1 MNLLRIIIGYKDIF
15 NDTSYDIIDYL
26 AGIDKEVLIENALIY
41 CSLSTILEPSL
52 ENIYYPF
59 FIESNKQTEYY
70 NNLKNKIT
78 DIARE
83 SKVTPVILNI
93 RSSLN
98 FFELVQSVESTCHIN
113 YSETD
118 IKERLLNAYLLIND
132 RNSKEITDFS
142 DQRDIN
148 EILLENALSHSLYSK
163 TNLYY
168 LSLRVAEMVKSC
180 LFLSYCQENFPKHM
194 DAFLEKYGLKN
205 WQEYINFVHQIGKL
219 IIERSKEEPLFSIII
234 PKEDKDFEKKA
245 FFLDN
250 FCLNDTYDKDAD
262 FTKIKA
268 SPVYKDT
275 NSGSYYVIFEQFFV
289 EKMYKG
295 LYFIFNSIND
305 SLKGSGDFIKNFRSE
320 IGFNFSEKVLLNRI
334 IKDSIGNKYKH
345 LSYRELTRN
354 GAPDY
359 YIRDGKYVL
368 LFECKDNLVKKEV
381 IENNDFKLF
390 VDELRY
396 LFVENE
402 KGKDKA
408 LKQLIHN
415 IVSIRNGEFLED
427 AGIKCNTSVIYPI
440 IVTHHAIFSLVG
452 LNLLLNDWFF
462 EELEKQGLNKIDV
475 KNPTII
481 NINTLILL
489 QDFLPQKNFSLRSL
503 IDSYWIEYQI
513 FTTKKFQT
521 PVDVINER
529 YRVSMSF
536 DDYIESKLSNVHL
549 PLKKFI
555 KYREYF
561 D

>member
-15 NDTSYDIIDYL
+15 NDTSYDVIDYL
-26 AGIDKEVLIENALIY
+26 SGIDKAVLIENALIY

-52 ENIYYPF
+52 ENIFYPF

-78 DIARE
+78 VIARE

-98 FFELVQSVESTCHIN
+98 FFELVQNVESTCHIN
-113 YSETD
+113 YSETE

-132 RNSKEITDFS
+132 RNSKEIADFS

-168 LSLRVAEMVKSC
+168 LRVAEMVKSC

-194 DAFLEKYGLKN
+194 DAFLENYGLKK
-205 WQEYINFVHQIGKL
+205 WQDYINFVHQIGTL
-219 IIERSKEEPLFSIII
+219 IIERSKEEPLFSINI
-234 PKEDKDFEKKA
+234 PKEDKDFEKKV
-245 FFLDN
+245 FFFDK

-275 NSGSYYVIFEQFFV
+275 DSGSYYVIFEQFFV

-305 SLKGSGDFIKNFRSE
+305 SLKGSENFIKNFRSE

-334 IKDSIGNKYKH
+334 IKDSIGSKYKH
-345 LSYRELTRN
+345 LSYSELTRD

-402 KGKDKA
+402 KRKDKA

-415 IVSIRNGEFLED
+415 IVSIRNGEFIED
-427 AGIKCNTSVIYPI
+427 AGVKCNKSVIYPI

-475 KNPTII
+475 RNLTII

-536 DDYIESKLSNVHL
+536 DDYIEFKLSNVHL
-549 PLKKFI
+549 PLKKI
-555 KYREYF
+555 TKYSEYF
-561 D
+561 Y